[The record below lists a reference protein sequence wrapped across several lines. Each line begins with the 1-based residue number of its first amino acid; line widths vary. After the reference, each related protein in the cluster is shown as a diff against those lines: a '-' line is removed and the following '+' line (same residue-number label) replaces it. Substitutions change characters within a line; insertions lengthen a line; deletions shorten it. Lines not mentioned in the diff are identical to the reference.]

1 MTIELAIDG
10 PIATI
15 NLCNP
20 AKHNSLTADAVSLF
34 IQHLD
39 TLRADPAVRVLIV
52 TNREGK
58 TFCAGASL
66 QQLLDGSMSGELFST
81 LTNSLA
87 NLPIPTIAML
97 NGNAYGGGAELALC
111 CDFRFGTPGMRLF
124 VPPARI
130 GLCYPMDGITRLVRN
145 LGNTFAKRLLIAGE
159 EFNGQQLYELGY
171 LTHLLPPEELE
182 GAAADFA
189 QTIAGLAPLAV
200 QAMKQL
206 CDQIT
211 HHQLDPDAA
220 AELIANCNASQ
231 DLQEGLQAVNEKRTP
246 AFRGN

>member
-1 MTIELAIDG
+1 MTIQLAIDG
-10 PIATI
+10 AIATI
-15 NLCNP
+15 NLSNP

-39 TLRADPAVRVLIV
+39 TLRTDPAVRVLIV

-66 QQLLDGSMSGELFST
+66 QQMLDGSMSGELFST

-87 NLPIPTIAML
+87 TLPIPTIAML

-111 CDFRFGTPGMRLF
+111 CDFRFGTPGMCLF

-130 GLCYPMDGITRLVRN
+130 GLCYPLDGIKRLVRN

-171 LTHLLPPEELE
+171 LTHLLAPEDLE
-182 GAAADFA
+182 SATSDFA

-211 HHQLDPDAA
+211 HHQLDPEAA
-220 AELIANCNASQ
+220 AELIANCNASR

-246 AFRGN
+246 VFRGK